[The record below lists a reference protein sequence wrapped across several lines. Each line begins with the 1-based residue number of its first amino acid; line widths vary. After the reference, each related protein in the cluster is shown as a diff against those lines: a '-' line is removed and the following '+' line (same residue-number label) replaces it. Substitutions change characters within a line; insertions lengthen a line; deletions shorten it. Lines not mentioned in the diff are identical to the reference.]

1 MLKDLGELQESDHK
15 FLRIALNFE
24 VLTQTKDEER
34 EKRHTYKFA
43 HMGNSDR
50 WEFIEYKQIERPSSL
65 LDGERQW
72 TKRKDITV
80 YDWERHDEISIP
92 AEVTQALKDA
102 IETDEVKLVA
112 PPYTHISGEDDE

>member
-24 VLTQTKDEER
+24 VLTQTKDEEH

-43 HMGNSDR
+43 HVGSGDK
-50 WEFIEYKQIERPSSL
+50 WEFVEYKQIERPTKMF
-65 LDGERQW
+65 DGDREW

-92 AEVTQALKDA
+92 AEVTQALREA
-102 IETDEVKLVA
+102 IETEEVRLVA
-112 PPYTHISGEDDE
+112 PPHTTITGEEDG

>member
-15 FLRIALNFE
+15 FLSISLNFE
-24 VLTQTKDEER
+24 VLTQTKDEEH

-43 HMGNSDR
+43 HVGSGDK
-50 WEFIEYKQIERPSSL
+50 WEFVEYKQIERPTKMF
-65 LDGERQW
+65 DGDREW

-92 AEVTQALKDA
+92 AEVTQALREA
-102 IETDEVKLVA
+102 IETEEVRLVA
-112 PPYTHISGEDDE
+112 PPHTTITGEEDG